1 MKFKELVDRLDPK
14 SNKAEKMTLDKF
26 MGLLSPSERKELK
39 KAERERRK
47 KIDSRSKKQ
56 KD

>member
-1 MKFKELVDRLDPK
+1 MKFQELVDHLDPK